1 MPRPQ
6 QVVLISGAS
15 SGFGRLIA
23 ETLARKNYQVLA
35 TMRNLNGRNA
45 AAAREIR
52 ELAERESLSLEVLE
66 LDVTDDFSVDRA
78 VGEATAKCGRIDV
91 LVNNAGHGIMD
102 LAESVT
108 LAQAQ
113 RQFDTNFFGV
123 LRMNRAVLP
132 AMKRRG
138 SGLLLHVSSGAG
150 RLVIPGMGLYCASKF
165 AMEALAE
172 VYRYE
177 LASQGIDSVVIEP
190 GAYATPIMEK
200 LERGEDPG
208 RKTGYGDMARVP
220 EIVQARIGSSRA
232 NPQEIADVVLQI
244 IETPAGQRS
253 IRYRLGPGGPG
264 ARSIWDHR
272 PGEIQD
278 VHQRSRRD
286 PLPAA
291 GANVESLRQET
302 EDGYASGGAHVDFS
316 IHHYGRDELVAAEVV
331 AVTGGLIGVVEFLG
345 EVGRVVGE
353 ENRSAILD
361 GPDDSVGGSI
371 CRDAR
376 RRPGISELMGGL

>member
-1 MPRPQ
+1 MPTRQ
-6 QVVLISGAS
+6 QVVLITGAS

-132 AMKRRG
+132 AMKHQG

-172 VYRYE
+172 AYRYE
-177 LASQGIDSVVIEP
+177 LASQGIDKNL
-190 GAYATPIMEK
+190 AH
-200 LERGEDPG
+200 
-208 RKTGYGDMARVP
+208 
-220 EIVQARIGSSRA
+220 QAGTH
-232 NPQEIADVVLQI
+232 PTL
-244 IETPAGQRS
+244 RS
-253 IRYRLGPGGPG
+253 N
-264 ARSIWDHR
+264 A
-272 PGEIQD
+272 
-278 VHQRSRRD
+278 
-286 PLPAA
+286 LPAP
-291 GANVESLRQET
+291 T
-302 EDGYASGGAHVDFS
+302 
-316 IHHYGRDELVAAEVV
+316 VV
-331 AVTGGLIGVVEFLG
+331 
-345 EVGRVVGE
+345 
-353 ENRSAILD
+353 
-361 GPDDSVGGSI
+361 
-371 CRDAR
+371 
-376 RRPGISELMGGL
+376 

>member
-6 QVVLISGAS
+6 QVVLITGAS

-52 ELAERESLSLEVLE
+52 ELAERESLSLEVLD
-66 LDVTDDFSVDRA
+66 LDVTDDFSVHRA
-78 VGEATAKCGRIDV
+78 VGEAAAKCGRIDV
-91 LVNNAGHGIMD
+91 LVNNAGHGVMD

-132 AMKRRG
+132 AMKRQG

-172 VYRYE
+172 AYRYE

-264 ARSIWDHR
+264 VERINTLSA
-272 PGEIQD
+272 EIQGQMLEAFGITALAKFKTSTSGVD
-278 VHQRSRRD
+278 AI
-286 PLPAA
+286 PC
-291 GANVESLRQET
+291 RQPEPT
-302 EDGYASGGAHVDFS
+302 S
-316 IHHYGRDELVAAEVV
+316 
-331 AVTGGLIGVVEFLG
+331 
-345 EVGRVVGE
+345 
-353 ENRSAILD
+353 NR
-361 GPDDSVGGSI
+361 
-371 CRDAR
+371 
-376 RRPGISELMGGL
+376 

>member
-1 MPRPQ
+1 MPSPQ
-6 QVVLISGAS
+6 QVVLITGAS

-23 ETLARKNYQVLA
+23 ETLARKNYRVFA
-35 TMRNLNGRNA
+35 TMRNVNGRNA

-52 ELAERESLSLEVLE
+52 ELAEGQSLALYALG
-66 LDVTDDFSVDRA
+66 LDVTDDASVDRA
-78 VGEATAKCGRIDV
+78 VSEVTAKCGRLDV
-91 LVNNAGHGIMD
+91 LVNNAGYGIMD

-132 AMKRRG
+132 VMKRHG

-208 RKTGYGDMARVP
+208 RKTGYGEMAQVP
-220 EIVQARIGSSRA
+220 EKLQAKIGSSRA
-232 NPQEIADVVLQI
+232 NPQEIADAVLQI
-244 IETPAGQRS
+244 IETPPGQRPM
-253 IRYRLGPGGPG
+253 RYRVGPGGPG
-264 ARSIWDHR
+264 VQRINALTD
-272 PGEIQD
+272 EIQG
-278 VHQRSRRD
+278 Q
-286 PLPAA
+286 LLEA
-291 GANVESLRQET
+291 
-302 EDGYASGGAHVDFS
+302 F
-316 IHHYGRDELVAAEVV
+316 
-331 AVTGGLIGVVEFLG
+331 
-345 EVGRVVGE
+345 
-353 ENRSAILD
+353 
-361 GPDDSVGGSI
+361 
-371 CRDAR
+371 
-376 RRPGISELMGGL
+376 GITALAKFKTHSN